1 MLKIKG
7 FQLTKKDISKKI
19 NLKIGLSLSYTDE
32 ITDNLLIILKNLI
45 KNNEIS
51 IKNFGSFKIL
61 TKNERAGRNP
71 RNKKIYTIKK
81 RKSLSF
87 KISRNLNNKI
97 NNIQMNKLINI
108 SELSRLLE
116 IINLK
121 TKKPLNYT
129 LRYWEKE
136 FKQIKPII
144 IKNRRY
150 YSRKQINVIKLI
162 KFLLKDKGMTI
173 NGVKNILKSNINS
186 LDDYNS
192 YSLKA
197 DYLKENIKVKSKTIL
212 EKIRKL
218 KNGKKNSY

>member
-1 MLKIKG
+1 MV
-7 FQLTKKDISKKI
+7 
-19 NLKIGLSLSYTDE
+19 
-32 ITDNLLIILKNLI
+32 
-45 KNNEIS
+45 
-51 IKNFGSFKIL
+51 
-61 TKNERAGRNP
+61 
-71 RNKKIYTIKK
+71 
-81 RKSLSF
+81 
-87 KISRNLNNKI
+87 
-97 NNIQMNKLINI
+97 KLINI
-108 SELSRLLE
+108 SQLAILL
-116 IINLK
+116 NLVNYK
-121 TKKPLNYT
+121 TKKPSNYV

-136 FKQIKPII
+136 FKEIKPII
-144 IKNRRY
+144 LNKRRY
-150 YSRKQINVIKLI
+150 YSEKQINIIKLI